1 MKHTNKTYTIVLSA
15 LLATTFTLSSCAQM
29 FQSKLPMGSDSNT
42 TLDDLFESKAEIT
55 QLETPKQVFVSQGQS
70 PTQILISWDSV
81 QEATSY
87 TIERAIVKDPT
98 ITTIPDEGEF
108 QIIKKFVYNTKYVDE
123 VLSTQ
128 EANYQSEAYSN
139 NYKYYYRIIAQN
151 PRKAYDPSLPTEP
164 VYGTL
169 FNPVLKLNADLGK
182 STDSI
187 NIYWEE
193 VPNATSYQIWRGV
206 NSNGTGMEKIATAYP
221 TFDAVSN
228 KLIYKNK
235 IDPSE
240 QGTEFYYKVIPVNID
255 GIESINSPIA
265 MGFSLM
271 SGAPSSPKN
280 VRVINGRGSK
290 NSIEITWDT
299 VTADGEVKYT
309 IYRTSSV
316 DSSLT
321 QLVSGQTSN
330 TFVDSKSLKQNIY
343 YYYQIQAFTIDEAE
357 NKLKSPMSNSGADSE
372 TPAEGFILSAPDT
385 IKVQR
390 SREGIFLSWK
400 PALGNTIEQSSYTYN
415 IYASANEKE
424 GYVICDENIQNQLQ
438 DDGFIKIQ
446 VSQTAEFYKISTVYN
461 ETESSLSN
469 AVAPSPNAV
478 ESISVSQNA
487 NLGFSD
493 AEANANGIH
502 PVKVQW
508 TAPQDTNS
516 LYGYLVYRSTKPDS
530 GFRKITETPIT
541 TECFF
546 IDKNETAK
554 TKTFYYYKV
563 LTVNSIEQGT
573 EYSETKYGYGALT
586 PEQYMRE
593 YNKTAM
599 NSQTKLTLMHKS
611 NDLDKLGSET
621 ISADISINGK
631 KGTLSYNAKTQGLG
645 ARITMHYDNYAD
657 FYIDDSNK
665 ELGPYFLITGDT
677 NTSASM
683 DASGNMDGT
692 VVCTGMYP
700 GKVVYDK
707 IEIKAGSA
715 QGGTYGIIR
724 EGFSGQIEVSYLI
737 GNEGR

>member
-15 LLATTFTLSSCAQM
+15 LFTITTLTSCAQM
-29 FQSKLPMGSDSNT
+29 FQSKLPMGLDSNT
-42 TLDDLFESKAEIT
+42 TLDDLFESKSEIT

-123 VLSTQ
+123 VLSAQ

-372 TPAEGFILSAPDT
+372 TPAEGFILSVPDT

-631 KGTLSYNAKTQGLG
+631 KGSLTP
-645 ARITMHYDNYAD
+645 RFD
-657 FYIDDSNK
+657 
-665 ELGPYFLITGDT
+665 
-677 NTSASM
+677 
-683 DASGNMDGT
+683 
-692 VVCTGMYP
+692 
-700 GKVVYDK
+700 
-707 IEIKAGSA
+707 
-715 QGGTYGIIR
+715 
-724 EGFSGQIEVSYLI
+724 QI
-737 GNEGR
+737 